1 MMLLGIAVTF
11 REPLTMQH
19 ERLAK
24 AVSMTDFL
32 MLALPCHAQVN
43 AEKLKQDGIGAVSA
57 ETINTY
63 TPVACPDGILSSQTK
78 HAFACN
84 R

>member
-1 MMLLGIAVTF
+1 
-11 REPLTMQH
+11 MQH

-43 AEKLKQDGIGAVSA
+43 AEKLKQDGIGACLLK
-57 ETINTY
+57 TINTY
-63 TPVACPDGILSSQTK
+63 APVTCPDGILSSQQKTR
-78 HAFACN
+78 FCL
-84 R
+84 